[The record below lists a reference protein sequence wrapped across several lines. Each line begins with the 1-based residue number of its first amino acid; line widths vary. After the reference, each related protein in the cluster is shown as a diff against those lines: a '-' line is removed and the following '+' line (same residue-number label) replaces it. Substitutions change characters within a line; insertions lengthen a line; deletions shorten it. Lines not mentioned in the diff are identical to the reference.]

1 MFFRSSTTGMISA
14 IALVIGLGAEVNAIE
29 FSGAYETNVILD
41 PFDLEDPPSLQ
52 EALPPEYQNGIP
64 PGVIESLPE
73 DFQAGLPKGLE
84 IPEFLLNSPANISLV
99 NVTGTLNSE
108 DSADDVFG
116 LTQFDSR
123 TYGLQIPL
131 AFAEDNVS
139 PTVVLGVF
147 RGDPAAFGLTELP
160 VRTDRYF
167 GGTTN
172 ELLGVAADQAIFDF
186 TNGRVSGFG
195 AIAVTGGEG
204 QFENATGTIDFT
216 QNDLLG
222 PNVVGRAELDYS
234 VQVPE
239 TVPEPSA
246 NAALIGLGMIGAV
259 WLRRRDC

>member
-41 PFDLEDPPSLQ
+41 PFDLENPPSLQ
-52 EALPPEYQNGIP
+52 EALPQEYQNGIP

-73 DFQAGLPKGLE
+73 DFQAGLPEGLE
-84 IPEFLLNSPANISLV
+84 IPKFLLNSPANISLV

-108 DSADDVFG
+108 ASADDVFG
-116 LTQFDSR
+116 LTEFDSR

-147 RGDPAAFGLTELP
+147 RGDPAAFGLTDLP

-167 GGTTN
+167 GSTN
-172 ELLGVAADQAIFDF
+172 ELFGVAADQAIFDF

-195 AIAVTGGEG
+195 AIAITGGEG

-246 NAALIGLGMIGAV
+246 NAALIGLGMISAV
-259 WLRRRDC
+259 WLRRRYC